1 MLRWM
6 AYVFAVVFIA
16 LGVAG
21 FFGMTMQ
28 DGKLLGIFAVNNAH
42 NLVHIAAGVFAG
54 LAGYWG
60 NNWSKVYFQ
69 VVGIVY
75 LGLAAAG
82 VYHGEGMLFGYIANN
97 FSDVALHAVVGVAAL
112 YLGFC
117 CGCSSCCKKD

>member
-1 MLRWM
+1 MLRGM
-6 AYVFAVVFIA
+6 AYVFAVIFIA
-16 LGVAG
+16 IGVAG
-21 FFGMTMQ
+21 FLDMTMQ

-42 NLVHIAAGVFAG
+42 NLVHIGAGV
-54 LAGYWG
+54 LAGIAGYLG
-60 NNWSKVYFQ
+60 ASWSRIYFQ
-69 VVGIVY
+69 VFGIVY

-117 CGCSSCCKKD
+117 CGCSSCKQD